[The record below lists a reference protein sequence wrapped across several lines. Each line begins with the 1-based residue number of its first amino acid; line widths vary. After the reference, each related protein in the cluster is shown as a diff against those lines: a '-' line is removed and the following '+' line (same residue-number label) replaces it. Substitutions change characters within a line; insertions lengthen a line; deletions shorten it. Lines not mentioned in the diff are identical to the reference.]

1 MTIQEK
7 RELIEGYECALLSA
21 EDDETADLYDRLAV
35 KFQLELLGCEVV
47 EIVREEEEQVG

>member
-21 EDDETADLYDRLAV
+21 EDSETADYYDQLAV
-35 KFQLELLGCEVV
+35 RLQLELLGCEVV
-47 EIVREEEEQVG
+47 EIVREEQVE